1 MVKDFAD
8 LQTEISK
15 ADVLVVA
22 TGAATPT
29 VHEEFINPNKPIL
42 ILDLSIPK
50 NVAEEVAQLPNVTLL
65 HMDEL
70 SKRKDEALERRKE
83 AIPQA
88 LAIIEEVKVEF
99 FQWVDNRKFAPTIK
113 ALKSTLESL
122 KNAEMDF
129 HRKKISDFNE
139 EQAELI
145 SNRIIQ
151 KITTQLVNHLKDTS
165 SIDESIS
172 WLQEVFQLEVSA

>member
-83 AIPQA
+83 SIPQA
-88 LAIIEEVKVEF
+88 LEIIEEVKGEF

-113 ALKSTLESL
+113 AIVLFSFLIESNKPIITLLFVVE
-122 KNAEMDF
+122 
-129 HRKKISDFNE
+129 
-139 EQAELI
+139 
-145 SNRIIQ
+145 NRIIQ
-151 KITTQLVNHLKDTS
+151 LLDDQKEKERICLIP
-165 SIDESIS
+165 SIF
-172 WLQEVFQLEVSA
+172 V